1 MKISDPTAFFKTT
14 PPILTTPPY
23 LKSPFFQKFQKT
35 EAPHILL
42 ESWKLTSY
50 VVLGYDFE

>member
-42 ESWKLTSY
+42 ES
-50 VVLGYDFE
+50 